1 MLGATCV
8 TRVTETG
15 RAAPALAPNEAN
27 PNKTNEGAIIH
38 CATGVSRRI
47 SMLTALLKKP
57 SKPQQTVCVSR
68 ACPRSER
75 CLPNRMLCCDR
86 GRGRHRRRTDR
97 LVASLRDD
105 LSVLTSEGGRSVNP
119 GKRRR
124 ARLAHTNAAHA

>member
-15 RAAPALAPNEAN
+15 RAAPPLAPNEAN

-68 ACPRSER
+68 ACTRSER

-86 GRGRHRRRTDR
+86 GRVRHRRRTDR

-105 LSVLTSEGGRSVNP
+105 LSVLCDE
-119 GKRRR
+119 RRWQIGESWEKAARTAR
-124 ARLAHTNAAHA
+124 A